1 MWEERVR
8 IYSTLGVHN
17 NFPWKYIIC
26 YTFNFFFFFCFG
38 KYKNIGILKKLDF
51 KKLSILFI
59 RLINKK
65 KIKQALSIPKKE
77 RGILQYL
84 YKFGYG
90 NPKVNW
96 LHLTQISLSSNFN
109 VFKNILFYFSLL
121 FWYDQIEFMS
131 NPMIDLDYIMSK

>member
-1 MWEERVR
+1 MSEIKKIKIEI
-8 IYSTLGVHN
+8 IYYCLFFLFGKN
-17 NFPWKYIIC
+17 KNGNFITVKIYHLL
-26 YTFNFFFFFCFG
+26 YFQFFFFFFCFG

-59 RLINKK
+59 RLIKKK

-109 VFKNILFYFSLL
+109 VFKIILFYFSLL
-121 FWYDQIEFMS
+121 F
-131 NPMIDLDYIMSK
+131 

>member
-1 MWEERVR
+1 M
-8 IYSTLGVHN
+8 
-17 NFPWKYIIC
+17 
-26 YTFNFFFFFCFG
+26 
-38 KYKNIGILKKLDF
+38 
-51 KKLSILFI
+51 SILFI

-65 KIKQALSIPKKE
+65 KIKQPLNIPKKKRE
-77 RGILQYL
+77 ILQYL

-109 VFKNILFYFSLL
+109 VFKIILFYFSLL

-131 NPMIDLDYIMSK
+131 NPMIDLDYIMSN